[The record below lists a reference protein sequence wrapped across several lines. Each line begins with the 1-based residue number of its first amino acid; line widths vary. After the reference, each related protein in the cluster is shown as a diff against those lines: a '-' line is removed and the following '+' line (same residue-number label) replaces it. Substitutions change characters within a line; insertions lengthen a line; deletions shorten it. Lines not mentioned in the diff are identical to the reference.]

1 MMNVY
6 SILHKKQKWSRRP
19 LACMLVA
26 GALAAS
32 LCVAYP
38 QPAFADQS
46 GKVTATSL
54 NIRKSAS
61 ADADKLRSVSE
72 GTKLTILDTEGSW
85 YKVRFG
91 KVVGYVAKKYV
102 SVSDSSSS
110 ASSSG
115 KSKATIASLGSPPKA
130 SKPGD
135 TNSHVKKLQQALE
148 IAGYYDGKV
157 SGNYGDVTEK
167 AVKAYQKAKG
177 LTADGIAGN
186 GTIKAL
192 FGSNAAG
199 VSSSSSGSS
208 DKIKTEKLDWYKDK
222 VTNVIPKNAVFTIK
236 DVRSGRTFEAR
247 RWSGADHMDAEPL
260 KKADTETLKKCYGGS
275 FSWNRRPVLIKYKGH
290 VYAASMNGMP
300 HGNSTIS
307 NNGFD
312 GVFCIHFYK
321 SKTHETNRVD
331 AAHQA
336 CVKEAAKATW

>member
-1 MMNVY
+1 MNVH
-6 SILHKKQKWSRRP
+6 SILHINKMWIKRP
-19 LACMLVA
+19 LACMIAA
-26 GALAAS
+26 GALAVS

-38 QPAFADQS
+38 QPVFADQT

-102 SVSDSSSS
+102 SVGDS
-110 ASSSG
+110 ASSSSSSS
-115 KSKATIASLGSPPKA
+115 KSKATIASLGSAPKA

-135 TNSHVKKLQQALE
+135 SNSHVKKLQQALM
-148 IAGYYDGKV
+148 ITGYYNGNV
-157 SGNYGDVTEK
+157 SGNYGDLTEK

-177 LTADGIAGN
+177 LSADGIAGN

-199 VSSSSSGSS
+199 SSSSSGSS
-208 DKIKTEKLDWYKDK
+208 DKVKTEKLDWYKDK

-247 RWSGADHMDAEPL
+247 RWSGGDHMDAEPY
-260 KKADTETLKKCYGGS
+260 KKADTETLKKCYGGT
-275 FSWNRRPVLIKYKGH
+275 FSWNRRPILIKYNGH

-300 HGNSTIS
+300 HGNSTID

-336 CVKEAAKATW
+336 CVKEAANATW